1 MNIYKLWNQ
10 SLGGKLLVL
19 FAFSMGCCLI
29 SAVVS
34 SVGNNKPRNQVFI
47 APTMTSKVTA
57 TTPVLVEATP
67 TLVEATPVLSLES
80 AAQMIC
86 REDYVETFR
95 VEGTATVTCNFNPFI
110 TSETMAVGVMMNF
123 NSLARRAWEV
133 EPDLLYLNLHLKTIM
148 QDKLGNKKE
157 IVTVK
162 LGISQDLATQI
173 NWNNVSYRAMPE
185 ILASNDP
192 KSSIWVHPAFE
203 KAWLTMI
210 ANQ

>member
-34 SVGNNKPRNQVFI
+34 YLGNNKPGNKVFI

-57 TTPVLVEATP
+57 TTPAP
-67 TLVEATPVLSLES
+67 VEATPVLSLES

-86 REDYVETFR
+86 GEDYVETFR
-95 VEGTATVTCNFNPFI
+95 VEGTATVTCSFNPPI
-110 TSETMAVGVMMNF
+110 NDETMAVGVMMDF
-123 NSLARRAWEV
+123 KSLARRAWEV

-148 QDKLGNKKE
+148 QDELGNEKE

-162 LGISQDLATQI
+162 LGIGQDLATQI
-173 NWNNVSYRAMPE
+173 NWNNVSHRAMSG

-192 KSSIWVHPAFE
+192 KSSIWVHPGFE